1 MTRMRPG
8 KSHSTRPVS
17 KRAPQ
22 WFKYPPEE
30 VESLVVKLAKDGL
43 PMSEIGVVLRD
54 QHTIPLVKPIVG
66 KSVKEILIEND
77 LAPKIPEDL
86 NNLLAKALSLKRHLD
101 KNRSDFSNK
110 RILHIIES
118 RIKRLSDY
126 YKRKGVLPS
135 TWKYVPGAST
145 PAV

>member
-8 KSHSTRPVS
+8 KSRSTRPVS

-43 PMSEIGVVLRD
+43 PMSEIGIVLRD
-54 QHTIPLVKPIVG
+54 QHAIPLVKSIVG
-66 KSVKEILIEND
+66 KSVKEILSEND
-77 LAPKIPEDL
+77 LIPKIPEDL
-86 NNLLAKALSLKRHLD
+86 NNLLTKASSLIRHLA
-101 KNRSDFSNK
+101 KNHSDFSNK
-110 RILHIIES
+110 RVLHLIES

-126 YKRKGVLPS
+126 YKRKGILPS
-135 TWKYVPGAST
+135 TWKYVSGALA
-145 PAV
+145 PAT